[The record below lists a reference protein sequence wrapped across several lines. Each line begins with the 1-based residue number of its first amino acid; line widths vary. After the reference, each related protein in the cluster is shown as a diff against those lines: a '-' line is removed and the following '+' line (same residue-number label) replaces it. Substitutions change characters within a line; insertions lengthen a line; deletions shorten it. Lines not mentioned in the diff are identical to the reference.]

1 MNPGYRQPHRTRS
14 AVVSARLGGVDRA
27 EFRTIFATRARH
39 YLDLSYLIVREAAAF
54 VRRLQEGKP

>member
-1 MNPGYRQPHRTRS
+1 MLVG
-14 AVVSARLGGVDRA
+14 RLGGVDPA
-27 EFRTIFATRARH
+27 EFRTSFATRARH